1 MQKGKTMEETIST
14 TSEVTTEQTTPDVE
28 EEKTQPEEQTIE
40 KTETQE
46 PETVATTETETEQP
60 TKNWEQIAKDNQA
73 SFTRVSQEL
82 AELKKQM
89 AQNQPKYVDDKGK
102 ITPEYEQQYR
112 FDVDN
117 REYLTY
123 DQLSRQ
129 LEPETRAEVE
139 RLLQEAKSLY
149 NPNNKHS
156 YNQKMSEIKNYFNAD
171 IVERIALD
179 KKQLENKMQSEFDR
193 LTQEH
198 KTQKS
203 REIAEMVEQSE
214 DLKALLYQESENY
227 SPEVFGIVKQMF
239 DLTGGV
245 DLDVINKAVS
255 SIKALGV
262 KEHLA
267 QQKTNAEK
275 QKANVPTG
283 QTVAQ
288 NGGES
293 LTRDFAIKNYQD
305 AVKKY
310 GMEKVDE
317 IIMKG

>member
-1 MQKGKTMEETIST
+1 MEETIST
-14 TSEVTTEQTTPDVE
+14 TSEVSTEQTTPDVVDTE
-28 EEKTQPEEQTIE
+28 TTQPVETEQT
-40 KTETQE
+40 TEETTTQE
-46 PETVATTETETEQP
+46 PETVAETETETEQP
-60 TKNWEQIAKDNQA
+60 AKNWEQIAKDNQA

-82 AELKKQM
+82 AELKKQI
-89 AQNQPKYVDDKGK
+89 AQNQPRYVDDKGK

-112 FDVDN
+112 FNLDN
-117 REYLTY
+117 QEFLTY
-123 DQLSRQ
+123 DHYSRE
-129 LEPETRAEVE
+129 LPPDERDIVE
-139 RLLQEAKSLY
+139 GLLKEAKMLY
-149 NPNNKHS
+149 NPNNKTA
-156 YNQKMSEIKNYFNAD
+156 YEQKMNEIKNHFDSNLV
-171 IVERIALD
+171 ISIALD
-179 KKQLENKMQSEFDR
+179 KQQLENNMQSEFNR

-267 QQKTNAEK
+267 QQKANAEK
-275 QKANVPTG
+275 QKASVPTG
-283 QTVAQ
+283 QAVTQ
-288 NGGES
+288 NSGEG
-293 LTRDFAIKNYQD
+293 LTREYAINNYEKAIQ
-305 AVKKY
+305 KY
-310 GMEKVDE
+310 GMEKVDA

>member
-1 MQKGKTMEETIST
+1 MEETIST
-14 TSEVTTEQTTPDVE
+14 TSEVSTEQTTPDVVE
-28 EEKTQPEEQTIE
+28 ETTQPAETEQT
-40 KTETQE
+40 TEEATTQE

-129 LEPETRAEVE
+129 LEPDTRAEVE

-149 NPNNKHS
+149 NPNNKHA

-171 IVERIALD
+171 IVEQIALD

-203 REIAEMVEQSE
+203 REIAEMVEQSD

-267 QQKTNAEK
+267 QQKANAEK
-275 QKANVPTG
+275 QKASVPTG
-283 QTVAQ
+283 QAVQVNAQ
-288 NGGES
+288 P
-293 LTRDFAIKNYQD
+293 LTREYAINNYVE

-310 GMEKVDE
+310 GMDKVDK

>member
-1 MQKGKTMEETIST
+1 MEETIST
-14 TSEVTTEQTTPDVE
+14 PTESTQEQTPLDVTENSQPVEQQTPENANQELVNDENVAEIAE
-28 EEKTQPEEQTIE
+28 E
-40 KTETQE
+40 
-46 PETVATTETETEQP
+46 VEQP
-60 TKNWEQIAKDNQA
+60 KEQINWEKRAKDNQA
-73 SFTRVSQEL
+73 EFTRVSQEL

-129 LEPETRAEVE
+129 LEPDTRAEVE

-149 NPNNKHS
+149 NPNNKHA

-171 IVERIALD
+171 IVEQIALD
-179 KKQLENKMQSEFDR
+179 KKQLESQMQSEFDR

-203 REIAEMVEQSE
+203 KEIAEMVEQSE

-267 QQKTNAEK
+267 QQKANAEK
-275 QKANVPTG
+275 QKASVPTG
-283 QTVAQ
+283 QAVQVNTQ
-288 NGGES
+288 P
-293 LTRDFAIKNYQD
+293 LTREYAVNNYAE

-310 GMEKVDE
+310 GMDKVDE

>member
-1 MQKGKTMEETIST
+1 MEETIST
-14 TSEVTTEQTTPDVE
+14 TSEVTTEQTTPDVVE
-28 EEKTQPEEQTIE
+28 TETTQPAETEQT
-40 KTETQE
+40 TEETTTQE

-112 FDVDN
+112 FNLDN
-117 REYLTY
+117 QEFLTY
-123 DQLSRQ
+123 DQLSRS
-129 LEPETRAEVE
+129 LAPETREVVE
-139 RLLQEAKSLY
+139 DLLREAKNLY
-149 NPNNKHS
+149 NPNDKTA
-156 YNQKMSEIKNYFNAD
+156 YEQKMNEIENYFD
-171 IVERIALD
+171 SRLVKKITLD
-179 KKQLENKMQSEFDR
+179 KQKLENQMQSEFDR

-203 REIAEMVEQSE
+203 KEIAEMVEQSE

-267 QQKTNAEK
+267 QQKANAEK
-275 QKANVPTG
+275 QKASVPTG
-283 QTVAQ
+283 QAVQVNTQ
-288 NGGES
+288 P
-293 LTRDFAIKNYQD
+293 LTREYAVNNYAE

-310 GMEKVDE
+310 GMDKVDE

>member
-1 MQKGKTMEETIST
+1 MEETIST
-14 TSEVTTEQTTPDVE
+14 TSEVSTEQTTPDVVDTE
-28 EEKTQPEEQTIE
+28 TTQPVETEQT
-40 KTETQE
+40 TEETTTQE
-46 PETVATTETETEQP
+46 PETVAETETETEQP
-60 TKNWEQIAKDNQA
+60 AKNWEQIAKDNQA

-82 AELKKQM
+82 AELKKQI

-112 FDVDN
+112 FNLDN
-117 REYLTY
+117 QEFLTY
-123 DQLSRQ
+123 DQLSRS
-129 LEPETRAEVE
+129 LEPGTREVVE
-139 RLLQEAKSLY
+139 GLLREAKNLY
-149 NPNNKHS
+149 NPNDKTAYEQKMNEIENYFDSKLVKKITLD
-156 YNQKMSEIKNYFNAD
+156 NQK
-171 IVERIALD
+171 
-179 KKQLENKMQSEFDR
+179 LENQMQSEFDR

-203 REIAEMVEQSE
+203 KEIAEMVEQSE

-255 SIKALGV
+255 SVKALGV
-262 KEHLA
+262 KEYLA
-267 QQKTNAEK
+267 QQKANAEK
-275 QKANVPTG
+275 QKATVPTG
-283 QTVAQ
+283 QAVTS
-288 NGGES
+288 GGEA
-293 LTRDFAIKNYQD
+293 LTRDYAVNNYAE

-310 GMEKVDE
+310 GMEKVDA

>member
-1 MQKGKTMEETIST
+1 MEETIST
-14 TSEVTTEQTTPDVE
+14 TSEVSTEQTTPDVVDTE
-28 EEKTQPEEQTIE
+28 TTQPVETEQTIE
-40 KTETQE
+40 ETTTQE
-46 PETVATTETETEQP
+46 PETVAETETETEQP
-60 TKNWEQIAKDNQA
+60 AKNWEQIAKDNQA

-82 AELKKQM
+82 AELKKQI

-102 ITPEYEQQYR
+102 ITPEYRENYQR
-112 FDVDN
+112 DIDT
-117 REYLTY
+117 REYYTY
-123 DQLSRQ
+123 LNAASR
-129 LEPETRAEVE
+129 LEPEQRNVVE
-139 RLLQEAKSLY
+139 DLLREANRVY
-149 NPNNKHS
+149 NPHNKQD
-156 YNQKMSEIKNYFNAD
+156 YEQIMNQVENYFD
-171 IVERIALD
+171 SSFVKKITLD
-179 KKQLENKMQSEFDR
+179 KQQLENNMQSEFDR

-267 QQKTNAEK
+267 QQKANAEK
-275 QKANVPTG
+275 QKATVPTG
-283 QTVAQ
+283 QAVNA
-288 NGGES
+288 GGEP
-293 LTRDFAIKNYQD
+293 LTAEYVRQNYAKLYKAGHTQEELD
-305 AVKKY
+305 R
-310 GMEKVDE
+310 

>member
-1 MQKGKTMEETIST
+1 MEETIST
-14 TSEVTTEQTTPDVE
+14 TSEVSTEQTTPDVVE
-28 EEKTQPEEQTIE
+28 TETTQPVETEQT
-40 KTETQE
+40 TEETTTQE
-46 PETVATTETETEQP
+46 PETVVETETETEQP
-60 TKNWEQIAKDNQA
+60 AKNWEQIAKDNQA

-82 AELKKQM
+82 AELKKQI

-112 FDVDN
+112 FNLDN
-117 REYLTY
+117 QEFLTY
-123 DQLSRQ
+123 DQLSRS
-129 LEPETRAEVE
+129 LAPETREVVE
-139 RLLQEAKSLY
+139 DLLREAKNLY
-149 NPNNKHS
+149 NPNDKTA
-156 YNQKMSEIKNYFNAD
+156 YEQKMNEIENYFD
-171 IVERIALD
+171 SRLVKKITLD
-179 KKQLENKMQSEFDR
+179 KQKLEDQMQSEFDR

-203 REIAEMVEQSE
+203 KEIAEMVEQSE

-267 QQKTNAEK
+267 QQKANAEK
-275 QKANVPTG
+275 QKASVPTG
-283 QTVAQ
+283 QAVQVNAQ
-288 NGGES
+288 P
-293 LTRDFAIKNYQD
+293 LTREYAINNYVE

-310 GMEKVDE
+310 GMDKVDK

>member
-1 MQKGKTMEETIST
+1 MEETIST
-14 TSEVTTEQTTPDVE
+14 TSEVSTEQTTPDVVDTE
-28 EEKTQPEEQTIE
+28 TTQPVETEQT
-40 KTETQE
+40 TEEVTTQE
-46 PETVATTETETEQP
+46 PETVAETETETEQP
-60 TKNWEQIAKDNQA
+60 VKNWEQIAKDNQA

-82 AELKKQM
+82 AELKKQI

-102 ITPEYEQQYR
+102 ITPEYERQYR
-112 FDVDN
+112 LSLDN
-117 REYLTY
+117 QEFLTY
-123 DQLSRQ
+123 DYYARELP
-129 LEPETRAEVE
+129 PEQRDIVE
-139 RLLQEAKSLY
+139 SLLKEAKMLY
-149 NPNNKHS
+149 NPNNKTA
-156 YNQKMSEIKNYFNAD
+156 YEQKMNEIKNNFD
-171 IVERIALD
+171 SDLVISIALD
-179 KKQLENKMQSEFDR
+179 KQRLENQMQSEFDR

-203 REIAEMVEQSE
+203 KEIAEMVEQSE

-267 QQKTNAEK
+267 QQKANAEK
-275 QKANVPTG
+275 QKASVPTG
-283 QTVAQ
+283 QAITS
-288 NGGES
+288 GGEAI
-293 LTRDFAIKNYQD
+293 TRDYAIANYE
-305 AVKKY
+305 KLCEKY
-310 GMEKVDE
+310 DMKKVDA

>member
-1 MQKGKTMEETIST
+1 MEETIST
-14 TSEVTTEQTTPDVE
+14 TSEVTTEQTTPDVVE
-28 EEKTQPEEQTIE
+28 TEKTQPAETEQT
-40 KTETQE
+40 TEETTTQE

-129 LEPETRAEVE
+129 LEPDTRAEVE
-139 RLLQEAKSLY
+139 RLLQEARSLY
-149 NPNNKHS
+149 NPNNKHA

-171 IVERIALD
+171 IVEQIALD

-203 REIAEMVEQSE
+203 KEIAEMVEQSE

-267 QQKTNAEK
+267 QQKANAEK
-275 QKANVPTG
+275 QKASVPTG
-283 QTVAQ
+283 QAVQVNTQTLTKEYAQ
-288 NGGES
+288 S
-293 LTRDFAIKNYQD
+293 NYRE
-305 AVKKY
+305 AVKKF
-310 GMEKVDE
+310 GMDEVDK
-317 IIMKG
+317 ILMKG